1 MSSDGDDLPRAHIKR
16 IVKKKLTEL
25 MNEGFAG
32 DGKGGKG
39 PDGNVQ
45 KEALQ
50 AFSECAKI
58 FIHYLTATAN
68 DICRDGKRQTI
79 SVDDVFKAIDELEFG
94 EFSEPLRQAFEGE
107 TKKHPRGRHFA
118 KPHGPPATQEACSF
132 VQFFDRYIF
141 PVQTPRTIV
150 NSADSLM
157 HHISRRFE
165 ERRGREVGEED
176 RRGVEEAQSLGG
188 RSGRS
193 RRRRSRV
200 PR

>member
-68 DICRDGKRQTI
+68 DICRDGKLQTI
-79 SVDDVFKAIDELEFG
+79 SVEDVFKAIDELEFG

-118 KPHGPPATQEACSF
+118 KPHGPPATQEACSSSSSSTAT
-132 VQFFDRYIF
+132 FFQSKLRE
-141 PVQTPRTIV
+141 R
-150 NSADSLM
+150 SLT
-157 HHISRRFE
+157 
-165 ERRGREVGEED
+165 
-176 RRGVEEAQSLGG
+176 APTL
-188 RSGRS
+188 
-193 RRRRSRV
+193 
-200 PR
+200 

>member
-79 SVDDVFKAIDELEFG
+79 SV
-94 EFSEPLRQAFEGE
+94 
-107 TKKHPRGRHFA
+107 
-118 KPHGPPATQEACSF
+118 
-132 VQFFDRYIF
+132 
-141 PVQTPRTIV
+141 
-150 NSADSLM
+150 
-157 HHISRRFE
+157 
-165 ERRGREVGEED
+165 
-176 RRGVEEAQSLGG
+176 
-188 RSGRS
+188 
-193 RRRRSRV
+193 
-200 PR
+200 